1 MTEKE
6 YRAQFRAQ
14 LEKWLKKRGVTAYA
28 MAKATG
34 IKIAHAYK
42 TLQGGSVPRA
52 PLFAKILTF
61 LNITPVEFWGLE

>member
-28 MAKATG
+28 MAKAIG
-34 IKIAHAYK
+34 IRNAHAYK

-52 PLFAKILTF
+52 PVFAKMLTF
-61 LNITPVEFWGLE
+61 LNITPLEFWGLE